1 MECPFFPGGLF
12 YAAWFPQPKFYR
24 LHGRPVRR
32 RCARP
37 VSFRMRMHMHSPLRR
52 CAREERFLLRRI
64 LRGGSRAA
72 HLVLCA
78 HFLAEGR
85 SPERGKPGS
94 IFRTGTA
101 FSARSGCSKAASAR
115 ERIMLSS
122 AARAAGRSCASRAAR
137 ERSASPARAAGTPL
151 KRRPEEDAP
160 PSVKIRPKP
169 FKRLKEL
176 AVCKLQAASSFACP
190 KPAMADRIAS
200 RKESEKPG
208 SPRVLA
214 GVGCFFY
221 PLHRLVFCLP

>member
-1 MECPFFPGGLF
+1 MRRGSPTEILPPSWPAGTAQMRSAGFFP
-12 YAAWFPQPKFYR
+12 YADAYAF
-24 LHGRPVRR
+24 
-32 RCARP
+32 
-37 VSFRMRMHMHSPLRR
+37 SSP
-52 CAREERFLLRRI
+52 
-64 LRGGSRAA
+64 S
-72 HLVLCA
+72 LCA
-78 HFLAEGR
+78 GRALSSPPYSPRRLSRCSSGAMCAFSRGR
-85 SPERGKPGS
+85 SQPGARKTGS

-176 AVCKLQAASSFACP
+176 AVCKLQAASSFHARSLRWLTGSLP
-190 KPAMADRIAS
+190 GKKAKSPAHPAS
-200 RKESEKPG
+200 LPESAV
-208 SPRVLA
+208 SSILFTASFSVYHNIL
-214 GVGCFFY
+214 
-221 PLHRLVFCLP
+221 LLT

>member
-1 MECPFFPGGLF
+1 MHKNFDEIIPPAAIFVNISSSGSWAKNEFFVNSAESSRLIYDFVLKSMKEAGVGMPFFPGGLF
-12 YAAWFPQPKFYR
+12 YAAWFPQPKFYC

-37 VSFRMRMHMHSPLRR
+37 VSFRMRMYMHSPLRR
-52 CAREERFLLRRI
+52 CAREEHFLLRRI
-64 LRGGSRAA
+64 LRGGARAA

-115 ERIMLSS
+115 ERSMLSS

-137 ERSASPARAAGTPL
+137 ERSASPVRAAGTPL
-151 KRRPEEDAP
+151 KRRPEEEAP
-160 PSVKIRPKP
+160 PSVKI
-169 FKRLKEL
+169 
-176 AVCKLQAASSFACP
+176 
-190 KPAMADRIAS
+190 
-200 RKESEKPG
+200 
-208 SPRVLA
+208 
-214 GVGCFFY
+214 
-221 PLHRLVFCLP
+221 

>member
-1 MECPFFPGGLF
+1 MAKNEFFVNSAESSRLIYDFVLKSMKEAGVGMPFFPRRSFLCSC
-12 YAAWFPQPKFYR
+12 ALPNPKFYR

-37 VSFRMRMHMHSPLRR
+37 VSFRMRMYMHSPLRR
-52 CAREERFLLRRI
+52 CAREEHFLLPRI
-64 LRGGSRAA
+64 LRGGARAA

-85 SPERGKPGS
+85 SPEREGKPDS

-137 ERSASPARAAGTPL
+137 ERSASPVRAAGTPL
-151 KRRPEEDAP
+151 KRRPER
-160 PSVKIRPKP
+160 KH
-169 FKRLKEL
+169 
-176 AVCKLQAASSFACP
+176 LQA
-190 KPAMADRIAS
+190 
-200 RKESEKPG
+200 
-208 SPRVLA
+208 
-214 GVGCFFY
+214 
-221 PLHRLVFCLP
+221 